1 MQPPLVLKDVEKVK
15 NYLIKKQAWDYNYIR
30 YSIFRKMIKH
40 VCGHTKLYFI
50 RKIFLQMIADDLFN
64 KKKTN
69 KRSYLYKF
77 KNPNDAKI
85 ENKTI
90 TITF

>member
-40 VCGHTKLYFI
+40 VTGHTKLYFI
-50 RKIFLQMIADDLFN
+50 RKIFFN
-64 KKKTN
+64 N
-69 KRSYLYKF
+69 SDCFRVIF
-77 KNPNDAKI
+77 RQCI
-85 ENKTI
+85 
-90 TITF
+90 